1 MPKADAPS
9 RGAAWKIVLSVV
21 AVTGAVGF
29 LLSRSMKEGAE
40 YYKHVDE
47 VMAQPD
53 ALRDKRLQVH
63 GNVVRGSIEQE
74 RGSLHYRFKIE
85 SRAPRTPAVI
95 SADYT
100 GLVPDTFKSDAEVV
114 AKGTLGPDNVL
125 RVAPDGI
132 MAKCPSKY
140 NADKAKAA
148 EAAAEPKPGAG
159 AAAAA
164 EPGKPAATGVIG
176 SAGTLPRL

>member
-1 MPKADAPS
+1 MPDANAPT

-21 AVTGAVGF
+21 VVTGAVAF

-53 ALRDKRLQVH
+53 ALRSKRLQVH
-63 GNVVRGSIEQE
+63 GHVVRGSIEQE
-74 RGSLHYRFKIE
+74 RNSLHYRFKIE
-85 SRAPRTPAVI
+85 SRPPRAAAVI
-95 SADYT
+95 TAEYT

-114 AKGTLGPDNVL
+114 AKGTLGPDNML

-140 NADKAKAA
+140 KAGAGG
-148 EAAAEPKPGAG
+148 EAAPEANPAGGPAAVADPAKPAVPAG
-159 AAAAA
+159 LVGNAAA
-164 EPGKPAATGVIG
+164 
-176 SAGTLPRL
+176 LPRL